1 MLYLSSE
8 VEDLNESY
16 PRGKLRTWAKPP
28 TVLKNRGMPG
38 EMGKP
43 VQIPK
48 VRKKNLKK
56 DKCLH
61 TELPTKNET
70 VKKT

>member
-1 MLYLSSE
+1 MKYLKIYFLKLFYMLYLSSE

-48 VRKKNLKK
+48 VRKKI
-56 DKCLH
+56 
-61 TELPTKNET
+61 
-70 VKKT
+70 

>member
-1 MLYLSSE
+1 MLYLRSE
-8 VEDLNESY
+8 VEELKESY
-16 PRGKLRTWAKPP
+16 PRGKLRTWGKPP

-48 VRKKNLKK
+48 VRKKYFLKK
-56 DKCLH
+56 KMFL
-61 TELPTKNET
+61 
-70 VKKT
+70 

>member
-16 PRGKLRTWAKPP
+16 PRGKLRTWAKPT

-48 VRKKNLKK
+48 VRKKKFKK
-56 DKCLH
+56 INVYIQRY
-61 TELPTKNET
+61 PQRMRQ
-70 VKKT
+70 